1 MRLFNAILLVFIFN
15 INLQAISL
23 SELIHSTLENNKNLK
38 SLSINDLSK
47 QKEYR
52 SVSNIYNP
60 IFSLGSNITKLDGNL
75 RSVQIGTTSSAF
87 ALASINIYSGGKNN
101 AIKKQKEYEF
111 KSSQLNTITTIKE
124 TILQVITL
132 FFQTKT
138 VSENIIVLQEKSKA
152 LKAQYDRIKQ
162 KYDIHMT
169 TVDEVLKL
177 QSEYESNNY
186 MIEEFKYQKYE
197 LLKTLELI
205 TSSSVTSLD
214 DSTLREITNL
224 KYISSETIKALQMNI
239 KIIDE
244 NKNIIL
250 SSIKPQIKLENKFS
264 TYDYSNYNKQILS
277 DLPDQQ
283 NQLMLSVNFKLFD
296 TSTKDKVEASK
307 LRRLA
312 QTKTLNYLKDQEKIK
327 FDLAKQNLYTQKLK
341 LISLKST
348 VAMGNSVYDIIKIK
362 YQNGIVDNIT
372 YLDALSKKTYNVSLY
387 KQALNDYEIA
397 KANLYFISGMK
408 YKDILSYINM

>member
-1 MRLFNAILLVFIFN
+1 M
-15 INLQAISL
+15 
-23 SELIHSTLENNKNLK
+23 
-38 SLSINDLSK
+38 
-47 QKEYR
+47 
-52 SVSNIYNP
+52 
-60 IFSLGSNITKLDGNL
+60 
-75 RSVQIGTTSSAF
+75 
-87 ALASINIYSGGKNN
+87 
-101 AIKKQKEYEF
+101 
-111 KSSQLNTITTIKE
+111 
-124 TILQVITL
+124 QVITL